1 MADTLHQVG
10 LIGLLFIGLFGGAWL
25 FQRWKLP
32 SMLAFMIAGIAFQRF
47 TPPLLAPIFPII
59 GEIAIWLLFFFIGLE
74 YSPENLSRLSRS
86 ILKPG
91 LIDFFLNFGVI
102 AATAAFW
109 VPSQEA
115 ILLGAALYPS
125 STAIVARLLLEYGR
139 LASAEAELLLGLL
152 IFEDIVGVGL
162 LGGLTPL
169 VQEGTFTGGLLAKVI
184 GALVGLV
191 ALFWGLHRWIV
202 PWVTR
207 RFPPIGEEPVSVF
220 LTLGL
225 VLGVG
230 AGGHRVGLSG
240 ALTAFLLGVLIPE
253 GSSLYQAAEKSL
265 LSIRELSIG
274 LFFFA
279 LSYTIDLE
287 RLPGAEVLLWLGLS
301 FLLKGISTFWAG
313 RVWGLRPRTALRA
326 ALSFLPKGEF
336 SLLFGALS
344 AWWRE
349 VIVAVVVGS
358 AIGGT
363 AGFAW
368 ADRVAAKVFPRRKKP
383 KATLP

>member
-1 MADTLHQVG
+1 
-10 LIGLLFIGLFGGAWL
+10 
-25 FQRWKLP
+25 
-32 SMLAFMIAGIAFQRF
+32 MLAFMVAGIALQRF

-59 GEIAIWLLFFFIGLE
+59 AEIAIWLLFFFIGLE

-102 AATAAFW
+102 AAIAAFW
-109 VPSQEA
+109 VPFQEA

-139 LASAEAELLLGLL
+139 LAGAEAELLLGLL

-162 LGGLTPL
+162 LGVLTPL
-169 VQEGTFTGGLLAKVI
+169 VQEGTFTGWLLAKVI
-184 GALVGLV
+184 GALVGIV
-191 ALFWGLHRWIV
+191 ALFWGLYRWVI
-202 PWVTR
+202 PWVMR
-207 RFPPIGEEPVSVF
+207 RFPPIGEEPISVF

-230 AGGHRVGLSG
+230 AGGHIVGLSG

-265 LSIRELSIG
+265 LSIRELSVG

-279 LSYTIDLE
+279 LSFTIDLE
-287 RLPGAEVLLWLGLS
+287 RLPGQEIFVWLGVGL
-301 FLLKGISTFWAG
+301 FLKGLSTFWAG
-313 RVWGLRPRTALRA
+313 RVWGLQPRTALRA

-344 AWWRE
+344 VWWRE

-363 AGFAW
+363 ASFAW

-383 KATLP
+383 MGTLP